1 MLLMQ
6 YLFYIFWHVSL
17 VSGTKQQSNSC
28 PICSHGEKNRCTLA
42 YVFVNSVAC
51 FVSSF
56 IFACVLF
63 HCFTGSILFSLDST
77 LVTIISY
84 STWALPQQI
93 ETCCIGL
100 SSTDTYSCWCEKCIT
115 FNKVVSWSMLYSL
128 LYLYTYNIAHQ
139 THLCVFIKNT
149 NSS

>member
-1 MLLMQ
+1 MFAINCVTFAHTLVLFYWSRTGTNWTDRVSWMLLMQ

-28 PICSHGEKNRCTLA
+28 PICSHGEKNRYTLA

-63 HCFTGSILFSLDST
+63 HGVYPVFSLDST

-93 ETCCIGL
+93 ETCCIGW
-100 SSTDTYSCWCEKCIT
+100 SV
-115 FNKVVSWSMLYSL
+115 FNWYL
-128 LYLYTYNIAHQ
+128 LLLMWEMHYLQ
-139 THLCVFIKNT
+139 
-149 NSS
+149 